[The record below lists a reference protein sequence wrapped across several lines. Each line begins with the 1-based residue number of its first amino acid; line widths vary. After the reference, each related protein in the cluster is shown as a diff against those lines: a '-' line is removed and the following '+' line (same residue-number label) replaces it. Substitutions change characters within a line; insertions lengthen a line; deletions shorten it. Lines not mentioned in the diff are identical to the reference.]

1 MSPIGKNRNPFSTLE
16 SPGLKQKKQL
26 RIETY
31 RIKEPD
37 TDSPPFTGNKSNDF
51 SYSSD
56 ERYNLKL
63 QNQQSVFDKTFQ
75 KKSANEIRSKYLAKL
90 MYHRV
95 WLAPIQKPRSHQNI
109 VILDYDDTIL
119 PTTFL
124 DPEDE
129 ADMEHLVLK
138 FKNKLA
144 AVEEQVLTLL
154 KNFLQVSKVL
164 IITNAKIGW
173 VEYSS
178 SILLPKVHQMIMQ
191 YIPVISARGQFEHKF

>member
-1 MSPIGKNRNPFSTLE
+1 
-16 SPGLKQKKQL
+16 
-26 RIETY
+26 
-31 RIKEPD
+31 
-37 TDSPPFTGNKSNDF
+37 
-51 SYSSD
+51 
-56 ERYNLKL
+56 
-63 QNQQSVFDKTFQ
+63 
-75 KKSANEIRSKYLAKL
+75 